1 MVVLTD
7 AKLKNILIAKISQVT
22 VMVKQIVK
30 YNKSTGICGDGLIK
44 GSEQCDDAN
53 KLNG

>member
-30 YNKSTGICGDGLIK
+30 YNKSTGICGDGVIR
-44 GSEQCDDAN
+44 GYEQCDDGN
-53 KLNG
+53 TLIG